1 MDSKKLE
8 DKETIE
14 EISAAGTGAV
24 EVGVAVKKTDEEK
37 EKEEKFRLMIREM
50 LSIYFSKKEEKRK
63 QSIFEEKLR
72 SSIRKLLTEKESK
85 EAAPE
90 STLVGILRSLLNN
103 IIPQIRLEY
112 IKLQTNREERQ
123 GFKDYF
129 YNAVNKIIEITNEDE
144 LEQPEELEEESLK
157 IKRSEK
163 EGFIDDV
170 LDGTEEDE
178 ESQDKSSDNKEKSQ
192 NDIKSYYERGQNFGE
207 SAFNAI
213 RDRIENVVAAQ
224 IVPDEYEQFVKV
236 LNDNLEAWFEIWD
249 QNTTKEEP
257 VQPET
262 DVSEPELDSDLA
274 EPEQQ
279 SADSELPA
287 LEESEIDFD

>member
-1 MDSKKLE
+1 MDSKKFE

-14 EISAAGTGAV
+14 EISAVGTGVV
-24 EVGVAVKKTDEEK
+24 EVGAVVKKTDEK
-37 EKEEKFRLMIREM
+37 DEKEEKFRLMIREM

-103 IIPQIRLEY
+103 IVPQIRLEY
-112 IKLQTNREERQ
+112 IKLQTNSEERQ

-129 YNAVNKIIEITNEDE
+129 YNAVNKIMEINNEE
-144 LEQPEELEEESLK
+144 TVEKEQPEELEEESLK

-163 EGFIDDV
+163 PGFIDDV
-170 LDGTEEDE
+170 LDGTEENE
-178 ESQDKSSDNKEKSQ
+178 GSQDNNSDNKEKSQ

-224 IVPDEYEQFVKV
+224 IVPDEYQQFVKV

-249 QNTTKEEP
+249 QNTTKDEP

-262 DVSEPELDSDLA
+262 DT
-274 EPEQQ
+274 PEQEEGDL
-279 SADSELPA
+279 SISS

>member
-14 EISAAGTGAV
+14 EISAVGTGAV
-24 EVGVAVKKTDEEK
+24 EVGAVAKKTDKED

-103 IIPQIRLEY
+103 IVPQIRLEY
-112 IKLQTNREERQ
+112 IKLQTNSEERQ

-129 YNAVNKIIEITNEDE
+129 YNAVNKIMEINNEE
-144 LEQPEELEEESLK
+144 AVEKQQPEELEEESLK

-163 EGFIDDV
+163 PGFIDDV

-178 ESQDKSSDNKEKSQ
+178 GSQDNNSDNKEKSQ

-224 IVPDEYEQFVKV
+224 IVPDEYQQFVKV

-249 QNTTKEEP
+249 QNTTKDEP

-262 DVSEPELDSDLA
+262 DT
-274 EPEQQ
+274 PEQEEGDL
-279 SADSELPA
+279 SISS

>member
-14 EISAAGTGAV
+14 EISAVGTGAV
-24 EVGVAVKKTDEEK
+24 EVGAVAEKTDEED

-72 SSIRKLLTEKESK
+72 SSIRKLLSEKESK

-103 IIPQIRLEY
+103 IVPQIRLEY
-112 IKLQTNREERQ
+112 IKLQTNSEERQ

-129 YNAVNKIIEITNEDE
+129 YNAVNKIMEINNEE
-144 LEQPEELEEESLK
+144 AVEKQQPEELEEESLK

-163 EGFIDDV
+163 PGFIDDV

-178 ESQDKSSDNKEKSQ
+178 GSQDNNSDNKEKSQ

-224 IVPDEYEQFVKV
+224 IVPDEYQQFVKV

-249 QNTTKEEP
+249 QNTTKDEP

-262 DVSEPELDSDLA
+262 DT
-274 EPEQQ
+274 PEQEDGDL
-279 SADSELPA
+279 SISS

>member
-14 EISAAGTGAV
+14 EISAVGTGAV
-24 EVGVAVKKTDEEK
+24 EVGAVAKKTDEED

-72 SSIRKLLTEKESK
+72 SSIRKLLSEKESK

-103 IIPQIRLEY
+103 IVPQIRLEY
-112 IKLQTNREERQ
+112 IKLQTNSEERQ

-129 YNAVNKIIEITNEDE
+129 YNAVNKIMEINNEE
-144 LEQPEELEEESLK
+144 AVEKQQPEELEEESLK

-163 EGFIDDV
+163 PGFIDDV

-178 ESQDKSSDNKEKSQ
+178 GSQDNNSDNKEKSQ

-224 IVPDEYEQFVKV
+224 IVPDEYQQFVKV

-249 QNTTKEEP
+249 QNTTKDEP

-262 DVSEPELDSDLA
+262 DT
-274 EPEQQ
+274 PEQEDGDL
-279 SADSELPA
+279 SISS

>member
-24 EVGVAVKKTDEEK
+24 EVGAAGKKTDEEN

-63 QSIFEEKLR
+63 QSMFEEKLR

-262 DVSEPELDSDLA
+262 DISEPELDTDLA
-274 EPEQQ
+274 EPEEQ
-279 SADSELPA
+279 SSDSELPA

>member
-14 EISAAGTGAV
+14 EISAVGSGAV
-24 EVGVAVKKTDEEK
+24 EVGAVAKKTDEED

-72 SSIRKLLTEKESK
+72 SSIRELLAEKESK
-85 EAAPE
+85 EAPPE

-112 IKLQTNREERQ
+112 VKLQTNKEERQ

-129 YNAVNKIIEITNEDE
+129 YNAVNKIIEITNEDD
-144 LEQPEELEEESLK
+144 LDQPEELEEEESLK
-157 IKRSEK
+157 IKKSEK
-163 EGFIDDV
+163 PGFIDDV
-170 LDGTEEDE
+170 LDGTEENE
-178 ESQDKSSDNKEKSQ
+178 ESQDKNSNSTEKNQ

-207 SAFNAI
+207 AAFNAI
-213 RDRIENVVAAQ
+213 RDRIENVIAAQ
-224 IVPDEYEQFVKV
+224 IVPDEYHQFVKV

-249 QNTTKEEP
+249 QNTTKDEP
-257 VQPET
+257 MQPEIDT
-262 DVSEPELDSDLA
+262 PEQEQDVSSI
-274 EPEQQ
+274 
-279 SADSELPA
+279 SS

>member
-14 EISAAGTGAV
+14 EISAVGAGAV
-24 EVGVAVKKTDEEK
+24 EVGAVAKKTDKED

-72 SSIRKLLTEKESK
+72 SSIRKLLNEKESK

-103 IIPQIRLEY
+103 IVPQIRLEY
-112 IKLQTNREERQ
+112 IKLQTNNEERQ

-129 YNAVNKIIEITNEDE
+129 YNAVNKIMEINNEE
-144 LEQPEELEEESLK
+144 AVEKQQPEELEEESLK

-163 EGFIDDV
+163 PGFIDDV

-178 ESQDKSSDNKEKSQ
+178 RSQDNNSDNKEKSQ

-224 IVPDEYEQFVKV
+224 IVPDEYQQFVKV

-249 QNTTKEEP
+249 QNTTKDEP

-262 DVSEPELDSDLA
+262 DT
-274 EPEQQ
+274 PEQEGGDL
-279 SADSELPA
+279 SISS

>member
-14 EISAAGTGAV
+14 EISAVGTGAV
-24 EVGVAVKKTDEEK
+24 EVGAVAKKTDEED

-50 LSIYFSKKEEKRK
+50 LSIYFSKKEQKRK

-72 SSIRKLLTEKESK
+72 SSIRSLLSEKESK

-103 IIPQIRLEY
+103 IVPQIRLEY
-112 IKLQTNREERQ
+112 IKLQTNSEERQ

-129 YNAVNKIIEITNEDE
+129 YNAVNKIMEINNEE
-144 LEQPEELEEESLK
+144 AVEKQQPEELEEESLK

-163 EGFIDDV
+163 PGFIDDV

-178 ESQDKSSDNKEKSQ
+178 GSQDNNSDNKEKSQ

-224 IVPDEYEQFVKV
+224 IVPDEYQQFVKV

-249 QNTTKEEP
+249 QNTTKDEP

-262 DVSEPELDSDLA
+262 DT
-274 EPEQQ
+274 PEQEDGDL
-279 SADSELPA
+279 SISS